1 MKPLYLTVFFLFAI
15 CHAAMGQIPESASE
29 QFRAFWVDSVAGHD
43 GLKTAAQVDQL
54 VADAKRSNVNALIA
68 QVWRRGGALFLK
80 TNEPRYED
88 SGLAPG
94 FDALQYLID
103 KAHAQN
109 IEVHAW
115 LNALAVWGGSTAP
128 ADPRHVYNLHGPGKS
143 GADYWLSRSDT
154 GAESGAD
161 GIFLDPGNPA
171 AADYVARLYI
181 DLARNYDVDGI
192 HFDFI
197 RYDGQEW
204 GYNPTSI
211 DRFKFLN
218 KRTSVP
224 ARNDSQWMEWRRE
237 QVTAIVRRV
246 YLSVGA
252 IKPKVK
258 VSAATIAFG
267 DGPVAEGDWLKT
279 SAYSSVFQDWRA
291 WTQDGL
297 LDFPVVM
304 NYDHETGAIPDQ
316 KPYFDHWIEW
326 DKNHRYN
333 RQIVIGQGAFE
344 NSIED
349 SIAQTRRALAPSS
362 TGNFA
367 DGIAFFSYFTTNGSS
382 HPNSE
387 FYSALSTP
395 SPNDPNPVFASAA
408 STPQMKWKS
417 EPARGL
423 LFGRITYPNGEP
435 VDGAKVF
442 LASPLACP
450 NCDPKPVQTD
460 GNGYYGWAELLTVIY
475 SLSVQV
481 DGKTVKSGIQLR
493 PPAGVVTEFN
503 MVLDELPAPVVTAA
517 SYSKKVLA
525 VLGKFFGAGAQ
536 VEVNGKLLDQEP
548 AFDNV
553 ASKLSVRG
561 KRKKLGLIDETNK
574 VVVIMGGRRSE
585 PFVF

>member
-1 MKPLYLTVFFLFAI
+1 MRVLSSTLLVTFLL
-15 CHAAMGQIPESASE
+15 CHQAAAQIPESASE
-29 QFRAFWVDSVAGHD
+29 QFRAFWVDSVAGHN
-43 GLKTAAQVDQL
+43 GLKTPAQVDQL

-80 TNEPRYED
+80 TSEPRYED

-94 FDALQYLID
+94 FDALQYLIE

-115 LNALAVWGGSTAP
+115 LNALALWGGSTP
-128 ADPRHVYNLHGPGKS
+128 PVDPRHAYNLHGPAKS
-143 GADYWLSRSDT
+143 GADYWLSRSDA
-154 GAESGAD
+154 GVESGAD
-161 GIFLDPGNPA
+161 GIFLDPGSPA

-204 GYNPTSI
+204 GYNPTSL
-211 DRFKFLN
+211 DRFNFLN
-218 KRTSVP
+218 KRTGVP
-224 ARNDSQWMEWRRE
+224 AKNDSQWMEWRRE

-252 IKPKVK
+252 IRPKVK

-267 DGPVAEGDWLKT
+267 DGPVAEGDWLKS

-304 NYDHETGAIPDQ
+304 NYDREADSNQ
-316 KPYFDHWIEW
+316 KVWFDRWIEW

-333 RQIVIGQGAFE
+333 RQIVVGQGAFL
-344 NSIED
+344 NSIPN
-349 SIAQTRRALAPSS
+349 SIAQTRRVLAPSS
-362 TGNFA
+362 TGNSA
-367 DGIAFFSYFTTNGSS
+367 DGIAFFSYFTTNGTSN
-382 HPNSE
+382 PNGE

-481 DGKTVKSGIQLR
+481 DGKTVKSGIQIR

-503 MVLDELPAPVVTAA
+503 IVLDELPAPVVTAA

-525 VLGKFFGAGAQ
+525 IVGKFFGAGAQ
-536 VEVNGKLLDQEP
+536 VETNGKLLDQEIT
-548 AFDNV
+548 FD
-553 ASKLSVRG
+553 SLTSTLSVRG
-561 KRKKLGLIDETNK
+561 KRKKLGLNEDANK

>member
-1 MKPLYLTVFFLFAI
+1 
-15 CHAAMGQIPESASE
+15 
-29 QFRAFWVDSVAGHD
+29 
-43 GLKTAAQVDQL
+43 
-54 VADAKRSNVNALIA
+54 
-68 QVWRRGGALFLK
+68 
-80 TNEPRYED
+80 
-88 SGLAPG
+88 
-94 FDALQYLID
+94 LQYLIE

-115 LNALAVWGGSTAP
+115 LNALALWSGSTAP
-128 ADPRHVYNLHGPGKS
+128 VDPRHAYNLHGPGKS
-143 GADYWLSRSDT
+143 GADYWLSKNDA

-181 DLARNYDVDGI
+181 DLVRNYDVDGI

-204 GYNPTSI
+204 GFNPTSL
-211 DRFKFLN
+211 DRFNFLN
-218 KRTSVP
+218 KRTGVP
-224 ARNDSQWMEWRRE
+224 AKNDAQWMEWRRE
-237 QVTAIVRRV
+237 QVSAIVRRV

-267 DGPVAEGDWLKT
+267 DGPVAEADWIKT

-304 NYDHETGAIPDQ
+304 NYDREADANQ
-316 KPYFDHWIEW
+316 KVWFNRWIEW

-333 RQIVIGQGAFE
+333 LQIVIGQGAFL
-344 NSIED
+344 NSIEN
-349 SIAQTRRALAPSS
+349 SVAQARRALAPSS
-362 TGNFA
+362 AGNSA
-367 DGIAFFSYFTTNGSS
+367 DGIAFFSYFTTNGTSN
-382 HPNSE
+382 PNSE
-387 FYSALSTP
+387 FYSTLSTP
-395 SPNDPNPVFASAA
+395 SPNDPDPVFVSIA

-417 EPARGL
+417 DPARGL
-423 LFGRITYPNGEP
+423 LIGRIVYPNGEP

-450 NCDPKPVQTD
+450 ACDPKPVQTD
-460 GNGYYGWAELLTVIY
+460 GNGFYGWAELLTVFY

-481 DGKTVKSGIQLR
+481 DGKTVKSGIQIR

-503 MVLDELPAPVVTAA
+503 IVLDELPVPVITSA
-517 SYSKKVLA
+517 SYSKKVLTI
-525 VLGKFFGAGAQ
+525 VGKFFGAGAQ
-536 VEVNGKLLDQEP
+536 VEVNGKLLDQET
-548 AFDNV
+548 AFDN
-553 ASKLSVRG
+553 ATSTLSVRG
-561 KRKKLGLIDETNK
+561 KRKKLGLSDETNK

-585 PFVF
+585 PFLF